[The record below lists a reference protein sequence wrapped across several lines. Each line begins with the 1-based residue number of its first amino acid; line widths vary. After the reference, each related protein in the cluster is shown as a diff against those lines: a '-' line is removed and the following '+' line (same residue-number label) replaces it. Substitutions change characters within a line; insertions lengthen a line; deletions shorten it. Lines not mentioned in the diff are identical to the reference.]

1 MSQERLTSNPNSEH
15 PGGSTHV
22 LPSTLQ
28 PADQAPCFPEEEAST
43 VLPTPNRYW
52 RLFNDPR
59 LTPPDLGLTPPPR
72 SLGPPVVTA
81 EAFLG
86 LAQQVRTL
94 TGMIQAIVPYI
105 PQLAQALMH
114 QRPYVPR
121 QTLQQEA
128 PRSRPTRGEHPGSGA
143 LHHPPIE
150 AMIENLNAS
159 VSQSTNHSR
168 DVMRTPLELD
178 VISSDSTNSVREQLR
193 QVNQRLDEVQRDY
206 VISKEEVWET
216 TKGGSSFAPKI
227 LDKLIPSNFRLPTLE
242 PYDGSTDPSEHVAAF
257 RAQIALFDT
266 SDTLMCR
273 TIPTT
278 LRGPALM
285 WYNRLKPSSISSF
298 DHFAKEFELNF
309 MASSCPRPTAAS
321 LLGLTQGSD
330 ESLAQFVGRF
340 AAEVRRMPNTYS
352 TLAIQAFLMGLRP
365 S

>member
-1 MSQERLTSNPNSEH
+1 
-15 PGGSTHV
+15 
-22 LPSTLQ
+22 
-28 PADQAPCFPEEEAST
+28 
-43 VLPTPNRYW
+43 
-52 RLFNDPR
+52 
-59 LTPPDLGLTPPPR
+59 
-72 SLGPPVVTA
+72 
-81 EAFLG
+81 
-86 LAQQVRTL
+86 
-94 TGMIQAIVPYI
+94 
-105 PQLAQALMH
+105 
-114 QRPYVPR
+114 
-121 QTLQQEA
+121 
-128 PRSRPTRGEHPGSGA
+128 
-143 LHHPPIE
+143 
-150 AMIENLNAS
+150 
-159 VSQSTNHSR
+159 
-168 DVMRTPLELD
+168 MRTPLELD

-309 MASSCPRPTAAS
+309 MAISCPRPTVAS

-330 ESLAQFVGRF
+330 EPLAQFVSRF
-340 AAEVRRMPNTYS
+340 VVEVRRMPDSYS

-365 S
+365 SRFFWSLSERPPSTVPEMLQRAN